1 MSMASHEITESEHA
15 VSAGA
20 VLFAMLVVLVIGVS
34 AVVVFGYA
42 ALIVLALAGT
52 AAMLVTLV
60 VLTAGG

>member
-1 MSMASHEITESEHA
+1 MAGHEATGSEHA
-15 VSAGA
+15 VGAGA
-20 VLFAMLVVLVIGVS
+20 VLFAMLILLVVGVS
-34 AVVVFGYA
+34 AVLIFGYA